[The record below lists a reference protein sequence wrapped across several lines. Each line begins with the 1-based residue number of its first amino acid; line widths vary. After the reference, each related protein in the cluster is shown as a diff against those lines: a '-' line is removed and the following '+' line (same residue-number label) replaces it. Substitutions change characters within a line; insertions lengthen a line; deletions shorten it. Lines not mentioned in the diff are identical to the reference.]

1 MVLSGNTVVKDKD
14 NKMAIKKHLAVTS
27 LLGASFAAL
36 GQTSFIVEDLKVE
49 GLQRVAL
56 GAALTHIPINVGDDV
71 DEYTIS
77 KTIKS
82 LYSSGHFD
90 NIKALRDGNNVIFK
104 VTERPTISFIEF
116 DGNKDIKDEQ
126 LTQSLDQQDIRQG
139 EPLDKTVIDN
149 IEKGLIEFFHSI
161 GKYNAKIDV
170 SITKLPRNRVKLK
183 LEFDEGDAASIRQIN
198 LVGNEL
204 YSDEEL
210 LALAES
216 QQDLSWW
223 QFMGS
228 DRYQKQTIEGDLEK
242 IRSFYLDRGYL
253 RFNIDSTQVSVS
265 PERESVYVTANIN
278 EGVKYKV
285 KGFDFIGDLLGR
297 EELIKSV
304 IPLRAGELY
313 NGSVVTSSE
322 EFIKS
327 YLARFG
333 YANAEVRTIP
343 EIDDETKEVQL
354 TLSVKPGQRVY
365 VRRII
370 VGGNQNTADEVL
382 RREMTQL
389 EGAWLSNQNL
399 ERSKLQIQRLP
410 YMEKVD
416 FNVIPVPGVDDQVD
430 VDFTVKEQS
439 AGSFNAGLAYGSYLG
454 LQFNIGVTESNFLGT
469 GNQIGLNINTSR
481 GSERVSL
488 SYTDPYFTPDGVS
501 QGSSIFYSNY
511 DASKFSLIDY
521 KSKSYGIGTNI
532 GFPIDA
538 VNRINFGA
546 RWIEEELSDIA
557 VYEQTRVLRETF
569 LDPAHPDAGYNFT
582 KYELSVGW
590 SRVTVNRGLFP
601 TAGSRQTLNLT
612 GTTPNSDLTYF
623 KLNYDSRFYW
633 PISDDHRWVFS
644 TRAALG
650 YGNGYGN
657 TNGYDQTLPFQE
669 YFRITEMELRG
680 FDRNTILPN
689 AISRD
694 SSNVGGTPEK
704 DGKINGVIGGDPVFD
719 QLIPA
724 GRIGGNAKAVAGM
737 ELIVPTPFLDEDNT
751 SSVRT
756 SFFVDAANVWDTEFN
771 VERYQSLSDND
782 RALLDDY
789 SDPMRFRVS
798 TGLSLQWI
806 SPMGPML
813 ISFAYPLQQ
822 EENDDT
828 KTISFNISNTF

>member
-216 QQDLSWW
+216 QQDLPWW

-719 QLIPA
+719 QLSPA

-822 EENDDT
+822 EENDKT

>member
-1 MVLSGNTVVKDKD
+1 
-14 NKMAIKKHLAVTS
+14 MAIKKHLAVTS

-216 QQDLSWW
+216 QQDLPWW

-719 QLIPA
+719 QLSPA

-822 EENDDT
+822 EENDKT

>member
-1 MVLSGNTVVKDKD
+1 
-14 NKMAIKKHLAVTS
+14 MAIKKHLAVTS

>member
-1 MVLSGNTVVKDKD
+1 
-14 NKMAIKKHLAVTS
+14 MAIKKHLAVTS

-36 GQTSFIVEDLKVE
+36 GQDSFIVEDLKVD

-56 GAALTHIPINVGDDV
+56 GAALTHIPINVGDNV
-71 DEYTIS
+71 DDYTIS

-82 LYSSGHFD
+82 LYRSGHFD
-90 NIKALRDGNNVIFK
+90 NIKVLRDGNNVIFK
-104 VTERPTISFIEF
+104 VTERPTISLIEF
-116 DGNKDIKDEQ
+116 EGNDDIKDEQ
-126 LTQSLDQQDIRQG
+126 LTDSLNQQDIRQG
-139 EPLDKTVIDN
+139 EPLDKTVLDN

-161 GKYNAKIDV
+161 GKYNAKIDISV
-170 SITKLPRNRVKLK
+170 TKLPRNRVKLL

-204 YSDEEL
+204 FSNEEL

-216 QQDLSWW
+216 QQDLPWW

-228 DRYQKQTIEGDLEK
+228 DRYQKQTIEGDLEN

-265 PERESVYVTANIN
+265 PERESVYVTANIT

-297 EELIKSV
+297 EDLIKSV

-343 EIDDETKEVQL
+343 DIDDENKEVQL
-354 TLSVKPGQRVY
+354 TLSVNPGKRVY

-410 YMEKVD
+410 YMETVD
-416 FNVIPVPGVDDQVD
+416 FNILPVPGADDQVD

-439 AGSFNAGLAYGSYLG
+439 AGSFSAGLAYGSYLG

-469 GNQIGLNINTSR
+469 GNQVGLSLNTSR
-481 GSERVSL
+481 GSESISL

-501 QGSSIFYSNY
+501 QGSSIFYTNY
-511 DASKFSLIDY
+511 DASAFSLVDY

-532 GFPIDA
+532 GFPIDS
-538 VNRINFGA
+538 VNRVNFGV
-546 RWIEEELSDIA
+546 RWVQEELSDIA
-557 VYEQTRVLRETF
+557 EYEQTRVLRETF
-569 LDPAHPDAGYNFT
+569 LDADDPDAGFNFT

-601 TAGSRQTLNLT
+601 TAGSKQTLNLT
-612 GTTPNSDLTYF
+612 GTAPNSDLTYF
-623 KLNYDSRFYW
+623 KINYDSRFYW
-633 PISDDHRWVFS
+633 PISNDHRWVFS

-657 TNGYDQTLPFQE
+657 TNGYDQVLPFQE
-669 YFRITEMELRG
+669 FFRITEMELRG
-680 FDRNTILPN
+680 FDRNTILPQAVARSAQ
-689 AISRD
+689 AIP
-694 SSNVGGTPEK
+694 GTPGV
-704 DGKINGVIGGDPVFD
+704 DGTSTGSIGSASEFD
-719 QLIPA
+719 TLTPL

-737 ELIVPTPFLDEDNT
+737 ELIVPTPFLDEENT

-756 SFFVDAANVWDTEFN
+756 SLFVDAANVWDTEFN
-771 VERYQSLSDND
+771 VDRYQNLLVDERAKLND
-782 RALLDDY
+782 YA
-789 SDPMRFRVS
+789 DPMRFRVS
-798 TGLSLQWI
+798 TGLSIQWI

-813 ISFAYPLQQ
+813 ISFAYPLQK
-822 EENDDT
+822 EEDDDT

>member
-689 AISRD
+689 AISRN